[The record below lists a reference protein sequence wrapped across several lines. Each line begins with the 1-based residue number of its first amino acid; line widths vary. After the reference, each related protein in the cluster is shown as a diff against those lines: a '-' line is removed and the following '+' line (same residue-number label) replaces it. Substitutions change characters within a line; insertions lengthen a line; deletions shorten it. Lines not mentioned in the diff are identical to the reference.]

1 MYEFRDRK
9 TKEIVKQ
16 VNITSEELEKDYEN
30 SLYKIFKEYDVNKH
44 LSYYFSAVDEYV
56 KSNDNELTNDAADII
71 KELL

>member
-30 SLYKIFKEYDVNKH
+30 SLYKIFEEYDVNKH
-44 LSYYFSAVDEYV
+44 LSYYFSAE
-56 KSNDNELTNDAADII
+56 
-71 KELL
+71 